1 MSERTIS
8 NFKAKEKVTELG
20 YKTSSLKK
28 IRMAGVLLI
37 LSGAISLGGKAVLG
51 GSDSVGSP
59 TPTVEQT
66 DVVNINIDDLKTL
79 NVVFVN
85 DGIDDAK
92 MSNIT
97 GFFQKNGLN
106 YEVKTTDELKNYPM
120 AGDEIIM
127 AFTNYQGDKY
137 KVITNRDSE
146 NKEADLL
153 AAVSFTNLGN
163 NVVLQDGVYDVN
175 IPSPTLIPSN
185 LENIVAGKD
194 IANVTFAIPEEREID
209 EAFSNGILK
218 SIAYYSE
225 LSKNLSNDDKSL
237 LRASNSD
244 DYKTIL
250 DNIGS
255 YADSNYDVDYNSV
268 YVNSTLANYFE
279 NSKINITG
287 IEADYTFK

>member
-51 GSDSVGSP
+51 ASGSVGSP

-79 NVVFVN
+79 DVVFVN

-225 LSKNLSNDDKSL
+225 LSKKLSNDDKSL

>member
-1 MSERTIS
+1 M
-8 NFKAKEKVTELG
+8 
-20 YKTSSLKK
+20 
-28 IRMAGVLLI
+28 
-37 LSGAISLGGKAVLG
+37 
-51 GSDSVGSP
+51 
-59 TPTVEQT
+59 
-66 DVVNINIDDLKTL
+66 
-79 NVVFVN
+79 
-85 DGIDDAK
+85 
-92 MSNIT
+92 
-97 GFFQKNGLN
+97 
-106 YEVKTTDELKNYPM
+106 
-120 AGDEIIM
+120 
-127 AFTNYQGDKY
+127 
-137 KVITNRDSE
+137 
-146 NKEADLL
+146 
-153 AAVSFTNLGN
+153 
-163 NVVLQDGVYDVN
+163 
-175 IPSPTLIPSN
+175 
-185 LENIVAGKD
+185 AGKD

-225 LSKNLSNDDKSL
+225 LSKNLSNVDKSL